1 LQGIPSNTF
10 QTLAKEVVGTLELLM
25 TEADLE
31 AGDGEGA
38 DGVAA
43 VAEGSVVEV
52 GHAVVDV
59 VQLALVDA
67 VDAAEGAAGV
77 DGAAADDATM
87 EGATVD
93 GATVDDAAADGAAM
107 VAKARVAEAVM
118 DDDLTRTAWA
128 VQLVSWPSSSWRG
141 SRKSRACGM
150 VRAPRKR

>member
-1 LQGIPSNTF
+1 
-10 QTLAKEVVGTLELLM
+10 M

-77 DGAAADDATM
+77 EGAAVDGAVADDATV

-107 VAKARVAEAVM
+107 VAMARVAEAVM